1 MKESREAYHKE
12 EGHRNG
18 SPEKYRVAGK
28 QEILSKQEV
37 LTAESVADMLVQDG
51 QRLLPLMLDLI
62 VNGKEMVDR
71 AIDIMG
77 TGMIQGMLELS
88 CRQIA
93 GAPRRGARDHADNAV
108 HRYGYQHGVVGLSD
122 RKLRVKKPR
131 LRTRTKTGSPSK
143 EVPIPA
149 YESLKSNP
157 GVGEHIL
164 RLLARGVSTRD
175 YKGTLEEMAGTL
187 GVSKSAVSRE
197 FITRTETSHA
207 KLMARRFDDIDI
219 VVIYIDGM
227 MFGEHHVITALGLDR
242 QGKKHVLGIKGAG
255 SENSQAIKELLTGI
269 VERGVK
275 PEVKRLFIID
285 GGKAIRRGIDEVF
298 GSEHAV
304 QRCTIH
310 KVRNV
315 QEQLPEEKRAYAKM
329 KILAAVQMPADK
341 GLAEL
346 RAYAKELDVSHA
358 AAAGS
363 MREGL
368 EELLTVSRLGI
379 TGPLAKSLLNTNVI
393 ESSQSLIGKFSGRVK
408 RWGSLDMAVRWHAT
422 ACLDA
427 EERMRAVRGKNDMS
441 ALVAA
446 LRPEEVRMKKAG

>member
-1 MKESREAYHKE
+1 
-12 EGHRNG
+12 
-18 SPEKYRVAGK
+18 
-28 QEILSKQEV
+28 
-37 LTAESVADMLVQDG
+37 
-51 QRLLPLMLDLI
+51 
-62 VNGKEMVDR
+62 
-71 AIDIMG
+71 
-77 TGMIQGMLELS
+77 
-88 CRQIA
+88 
-93 GAPRRGARDHADNAV
+93 
-108 HRYGYQHGVVGLSD
+108 
-122 RKLRVKKPR
+122 
-131 LRTRTKTGSPSK
+131 
-143 EVPIPA
+143 
-149 YESLKSNP
+149 
-157 GVGEHIL
+157 
-164 RLLARGVSTRD
+164 
-175 YKGTLEEMAGTL
+175 
-187 GVSKSAVSRE
+187 
-197 FITRTETSHA
+197 
-207 KLMARRFDDIDI
+207 
-219 VVIYIDGM
+219 
-227 MFGEHHVITALGLDR
+227 
-242 QGKKHVLGIKGAG
+242 
-255 SENSQAIKELLTGI
+255 
-269 VERGVK
+269 
-275 PEVKRLFIID
+275 
-285 GGKAIRRGIDEVF
+285 
-298 GSEHAV
+298 V